1 MILREIHIDNF
12 GRFHDF
18 HLTGLGEGVNPVT
31 GGNEFGK
38 TTLLEFLR
46 RLFWGF
52 AVRKNSGRNPYPALE
67 GSGLYGGRV
76 EVTLASGEALT
87 IARQGPGDGELRLTR
102 ADGSEAGGEAE
113 LAALLNVSENF
124 YTNVYAVTIDELN
137 RLAFLGDED
146 IRARLY
152 GAGIAMGELSLPRLG
167 SDLDRRADELFL
179 PRGRKHRLHA
189 LQQEYDKLA
198 GELDAANRSLPDYE
212 ALQSRAAEQRK
223 TLEERR
229 GGQRD
234 AAARLDRVERM
245 IRALP
250 VREKLRRLEVEL
262 TATPPL
268 PPALPGAEVELT
280 RLRKELEKSRTRLE
294 LLTAREESF
303 RRQAEELD
311 PAKDSPLLDAE
322 PALAALEAK
331 QEWMRRQNDELRR
344 RRELDSALTDRCAE
358 LERQLTPFS
367 GTPVPPP
374 PGEPLLDRWRDPAR
388 RPLPAKES
396 APNFAAAGV
405 FAVGAATAVAAAI
418 AAGSAAGALTG
429 WAVGAGVLLS
439 VLFGA
444 WLHHRNRTRRLDA
457 AFETFLREA
466 GLRPECPS
474 GAVETVFTR
483 LAELAGLRN
492 ELELHREEIR
502 RIEEELKSFRRDYLQ
517 LPGATGE
524 PESGLLRLR
533 HELETEKV
541 RRSRQ
546 TLLAEQRARLAPELE
561 EARQVAKRSEEAL
574 AGFFARCGVADEAE
588 FRTMTERRTRRT
600 ALEQAASAERKALTL
615 LLGENPPAGEAE
627 VDAETLNAEREALAA
642 RSAEL
647 TEEISSLERSVGAA
661 EQEAARLLAAAD
673 PAQLANRLEGCR
685 NTMKENAR
693 DYLVWRECRRLLDRS
708 IARYEREKQPEV
720 IRRAAELFGHFT
732 RGRYSRVHKS
742 LATGELLMT
751 DSLTGLQKRVAELSR
766 GTLEELMVAMRLAL
780 IEYSE
785 RESEPLPIV
794 FDDICVNFDPARRC
808 AVLAELEQFAK
819 NRQILFLAHP
829 LPGEPDPAGTDAPQH

>member
-1 MILREIHIDNF
+1 MIIREIHIDNF

-18 HLTGLGEGVNPVT
+18 HLTGLREGVNPVT

-87 IARQGPGDGELRLTR
+87 ITRQGPGDGVLRLTR

-137 RLAFLGDED
+137 RLAFLSDED

-212 ALQSRAAEQRK
+212 TLQSRAAEQRK

-229 GGQRD
+229 SDQRD
-234 AAARLDRVERM
+234 AAARLDRVERL

-250 VREKLRRLEVEL
+250 VREKLRRLEEEL
-262 TATPPL
+262 AATPPL
-268 PPALPGAEVELT
+268 PPAPPGAEEELT
-280 RLRKELEKSRTRLE
+280 RLRKEQEKSRTRLE
-294 LLTAREESF
+294 LLAAREESF
-303 RRQAEELD
+303 QRQAGELG

-344 RRELDSALTDRCAE
+344 RRELDSALTGRCAE
-358 LERQLTPFS
+358 LERQLTPFT

-396 APNFAAAGV
+396 APDFAAAGIL
-405 FAVGAATAVAAAI
+405 AIGAATAVAAAVAVGF
-418 AAGSAAGALTG
+418 AAKAPAG
-429 WAVGAGVLLS
+429 WAVGAGVLLF

-444 WLHHRNRTRRLDA
+444 WLHRRNRNRRLDA

-483 LAELAGLRN
+483 LADLAGLRR
-492 ELELHREEIR
+492 EQELHREEIR
-502 RIEEELKSFRRDYLQ
+502 RIEEELKCFRRDYLQ
-517 LPGATGE
+517 LPGAAGE

-533 HELETEKV
+533 HELEAEKV

-561 EARQVAKRSEEAL
+561 EARQAAKRSEEAL
-574 AGFFARCGVADEAE
+574 AGFFARCGVAGEAE
-588 FRTMTERRTRRT
+588 FRTMTGQRTRRA
-600 ALEQAASAERKALTL
+600 ALEQAASAEQKALTL
-615 LLGENPPAGEAE
+615 LLGENPPAGEAA
-627 VDAETLNAEREALAA
+627 VDAETLNGKKEALAA
-642 RSAEL
+642 RSAAL
-647 TEEISSLERSVGAA
+647 AEEISSLERSVGAA
-661 EQEAARLLAAAD
+661 EQEAARLLASAD

-693 DYLVWRECRRLLDRS
+693 DYLIWRECRRLLDRS

-720 IRRAAELFGHFT
+720 IRRAAEFFGSFT

-751 DSLTGLQKRVAELSR
+751 DALTGLQKRVAELSR

-794 FDDICVNFDPARRC
+794 FDDICVNFDPERRN
-808 AVLAELEQFAK
+808 AVLAELERFAK

-829 LPGEPDPAGTDAPQH
+829 LPGEPEARKLP